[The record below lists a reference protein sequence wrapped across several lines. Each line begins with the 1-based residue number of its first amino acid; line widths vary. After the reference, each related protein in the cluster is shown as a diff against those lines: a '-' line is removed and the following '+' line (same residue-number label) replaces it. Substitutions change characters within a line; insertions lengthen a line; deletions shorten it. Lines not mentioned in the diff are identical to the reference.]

1 MYVIVW
7 RYAVPAERTTA
18 FVRAYGPHGD
28 WAQLFATASAY
39 EGTDLILGDD
49 AGTYITIDRWRSKE
63 DFDGFLRE
71 RGGDYDELDSRLAS
85 LTASETLVGRGQVIA
100 PHQPLSRPSPGN
112 RVAPSPPNNRL

>member
-28 WAQLFATASAY
+28 WAQLFARASAY

-49 AGTYITIDRWRSKE
+49 AGIYITIDRWRSKE

-71 RGGDYDELDSRLAS
+71 SRSDYDELDSRLAS
-85 LTASETLVGRGQVIA
+85 LTADENLIGRGQVYAVGKLGRAAIN
-100 PHQPLSRPSPGN
+100 P
-112 RVAPSPPNNRL
+112 